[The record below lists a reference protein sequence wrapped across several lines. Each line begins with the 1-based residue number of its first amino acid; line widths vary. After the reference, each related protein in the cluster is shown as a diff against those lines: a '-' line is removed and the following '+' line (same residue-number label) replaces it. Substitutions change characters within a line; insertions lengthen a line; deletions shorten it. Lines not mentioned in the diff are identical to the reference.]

1 MKETVRLTQQ
11 TEILDLTLIA
21 TPLGDSSSPQE
32 IQLAIEGQFR
42 PQQFPLEQRSE
53 QAPSVEEGV
62 ISDSGTVKYGVTG
75 GMLQFHLK
83 DAHFTSLSEEISNY
97 LPISKFPTVDH
108 PTWKF
113 ALPTGS
119 EVLNNTLK
127 TIPLGTIV
135 TTSPNWSLE
144 ANFTVAQS
152 DILIIESDGL
162 WRHDLRPN
170 KQAILYR
177 TIALFLALT
186 LPSPLISLEMSQSTP
201 GGLLS
206 PVESPQTE
214 TKELLAT
221 LERVKQAA
229 SNNFLEL
236 CQIANLNPKSD
247 FTGANLRGTTLR
259 GLDLNRAQWSRVN
272 LRGAD
277 LTDIDLSESNLQK
290 AKLSGADLSGA
301 YLSNANLKEADFHR
315 ASLALA
321 NLSGA
326 KLQGANLEET
336 NLSQTNL
343 NDCEW

>member
-1 MKETVRLTQQ
+1 MMRETVRLTQP
-11 TEILDLTLIA
+11 TGILDLTLIA
-21 TPLGDSSSPQE
+21 TPFSGQSGSQE

-42 PQQFPLEQRSE
+42 PQQFPLEL
-53 QAPSVEEGV
+53 GN
-62 ISDSGTVKYGVTG
+62 VKYGVTG
-75 GMLQFHLK
+75 GMLQFHLQ
-83 DAHFTSLSEEISNY
+83 DAHFTTLSEEISNY

-119 EVLNNTLK
+119 EVLNNTLE

-177 TIALFLALT
+177 KIALFLLALT
-186 LPSPLISLEMSQSTP
+186 LPSPLISLEMNQSTS

-206 PVESPQTE
+206 PVEPPQTE
-214 TKELLAT
+214 TKDLLAT
-221 LERVKQAA
+221 LERVKQAS

-236 CQIANLNPKSD
+236 CQIANLNPKLD

-277 LTDIDLSESNLQK
+277 LTDIDLSESNLQR

-301 YLSNANLKEADFHR
+301 YLSNANLKEADLHR

-336 NLSQTNL
+336 NLSKTNF

>member
-1 MKETVRLTQQ
+1 MRETVRLTQP

-42 PQQFPLEQRSE
+42 PQQFPL
-53 QAPSVEEGV
+53 
-62 ISDSGTVKYGVTG
+62 DSGKVKYGVTG

-83 DAHFTSLSEEISNY
+83 DAHFTSLSTEISNY

-119 EVLNNTLK
+119 EVLNNTLEN
-127 TIPLGTIV
+127 IPLGTIA
-135 TTSPNWSLE
+135 TASPKWSLE

-152 DILIIESDGL
+152 DLLIIESEGL

-170 KQAILYR
+170 KQAVLHR
-177 TIALFLALT
+177 KIALFLLAFI
-186 LPSPLISLEMSQSTP
+186 LPSPLISLEMNQSTQ

-206 PVESPQTE
+206 SVEPPQID
-214 TKELLAT
+214 TKDLLAT
-221 LERVKQAA
+221 LERVKQAT
-229 SNNFLEL
+229 SDNFLDL
-236 CQIANLNPKSD
+236 CQIANLNPQSD

-277 LTDIDLSESNLQK
+277 LTDIDLSESNLQR

-301 YLSNANLKEADFHR
+301 YLSNANLKEADLHR

-343 NDCEW
+343 NDCEWDLESS